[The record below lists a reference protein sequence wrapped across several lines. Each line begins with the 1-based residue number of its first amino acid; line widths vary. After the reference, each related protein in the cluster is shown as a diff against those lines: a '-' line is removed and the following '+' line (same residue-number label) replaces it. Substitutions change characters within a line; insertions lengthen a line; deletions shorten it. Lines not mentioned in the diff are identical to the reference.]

1 VGRSYICSLQ
11 NHNLINEIMEGKS
24 HIMEFLLFPLAINC
38 DTKKYIF
45 ASTVTH
51 TERAL
56 SGVEFISGARWPIKT
71 CLCVWLGF
79 FVWPLAGVFLREH
92 RYAGSRRQNKVWAE
106 LEYYGSASL
115 SFILFAPRIITAVA
129 FSERRQRAESELAG
143 GGGRVCRSV
152 RFGRSS
158 AVILSLSLLS
168 SRAATERAEEAA

>member
-1 VGRSYICSLQ
+1 MKSWKE
-11 NHNLINEIMEGKS
+11 NLISWSFYYSLLQSIVIPKNI
-24 HIMEFLLFPLAINC
+24 FLLPQW
-38 DTKKYIF
+38 
-45 ASTVTH
+45 H
-51 TERAL
+51 TQSQAL